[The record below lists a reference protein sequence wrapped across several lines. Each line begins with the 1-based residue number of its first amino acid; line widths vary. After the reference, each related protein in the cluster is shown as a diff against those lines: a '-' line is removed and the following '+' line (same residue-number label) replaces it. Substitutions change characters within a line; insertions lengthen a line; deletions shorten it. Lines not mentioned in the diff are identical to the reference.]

1 MFGKD
6 LLDKISNINSFTDA
20 GRKELMGLGLQ
31 YKPLSGRNVIVQ
43 VNWARNWKLI
53 SIVDISSFFENK
65 NVCVTSEDITKNLYI
80 IDQRRH

>member
-1 MFGKD
+1 VFGKD

-43 VNWARNWKLI
+43 VN
-53 SIVDISSFFENK
+53 
-65 NVCVTSEDITKNLYI
+65 
-80 IDQRRH
+80 